1 MYLILMGLAV
11 AIVSLVPI
19 VLALRA
25 IFREQLTYEQD
36 LLELFEIQER
46 LSNSRFQG
54 SVAHSLNQMSS
65 AKRPPKVTG

>member
-46 LSNSRFQG
+46 LSNSRFQEIG
-54 SVAHSLNQMSS
+54 RAH
-65 AKRPPKVTG
+65 V